1 MTIDEKLDLLCGNV
15 QSINDNVIVM
25 KNDMAMMKG
34 DIVELKGDVAEL
46 KSDMA
51 EVKSDI
57 VELKNDMAVVKSDIV
72 ELKSDMTVVK
82 SDIVEFK
89 SDMTVVKTDI
99 IDLRN
104 DMNTM
109 EGRIDAKMEQ
119 LNENVK
125 GIRFTIE
132 NEIRPSIAL
141 IAESHFILNRK
152 LDEAIRV
159 AGSIEMTRIRVSILE
174 DDVKKLK
181 RAVNM

>member
-25 KNDMAMMKG
+25 KNDMAVMKG

-72 ELKSDMTVVK
+72 ELKSD
-82 SDIVEFK
+82 IVELK

-104 DMNTM
+104 NMNTM

>member
-1 MTIDEKLDLLCGNV
+1 MFKKPTNNTFDSYFLAILELLSSTILPPIFSSCNAFSSK
-15 QSINDNVIVM
+15 
-25 KNDMAMMKG
+25 
-34 DIVELKGDVAEL
+34 
-46 KSDMA
+46 
-51 EVKSDI
+51 
-57 VELKNDMAVVKSDIV
+57 
-72 ELKSDMTVVK
+72 
-82 SDIVEFK
+82 
-89 SDMTVVKTDI
+89 

>member
-15 QSINDNVIVM
+15 QSINDNVIEI
-25 KNDMAMMKG
+25 KNDMAVMKG

-46 KSDMA
+46 KSDM
-51 EVKSDI
+51 
-57 VELKNDMAVVKSDIV
+57 
-72 ELKSDMTVVK
+72 TVVK
-82 SDIVEFK
+82 G
-89 SDMTVVKTDI
+89 DI

>member
-1 MTIDEKLDLLCGNV
+1 M
-15 QSINDNVIVM
+15 
-25 KNDMAMMKG
+25 
-34 DIVELKGDVAEL
+34 ELKSDVAEL

-57 VELKNDMAVVKSDIV
+57 VELKSDVAELKSDMTVVKSDIVELKSDMAVVKSDIV
-72 ELKSDMTVVK
+72 ELKSDMTEV
-82 SDIVEFK
+82 K